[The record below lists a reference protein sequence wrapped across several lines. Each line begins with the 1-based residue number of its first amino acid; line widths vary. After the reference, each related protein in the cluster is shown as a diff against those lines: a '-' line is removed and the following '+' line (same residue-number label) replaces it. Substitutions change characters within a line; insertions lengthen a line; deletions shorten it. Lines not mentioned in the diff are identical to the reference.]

1 MLKPCVSSSYTICSR
16 QSCNK
21 ILCNTFYVFFFLK
34 LEVCSYPLMVFLPS
48 LRTRLSLDARCWL
61 FRLIPGFPF
70 TPLASAVFS
79 VEPQDVEEQLQA
91 STTQTGCHLWLES
104 HAPKELGP
112 RSDRHEAC
120 SPCTGKCETGGPLHP
135 GASPSLPEEA
145 PHSLVLALA
154 STAGGEWHGPG
165 QAVRGCRSSAAGWG
179 PVGTVTSADTGREGR
194 FAAWLL
200 WKLC

>member
-1 MLKPCVSSSYTICSR
+1 MS
-16 QSCNK
+16 
-21 ILCNTFYVFFFLK
+21 FFP
-34 LEVCSYPLMVFLPS
+34 EAGSVFLSPHGFLSFPS
-48 LRTRLSLDARCWL
+48 LPFPSFPSRLSLDARCWL

-104 HAPKELGP
+104 RAPKELGP

-120 SPCTGKCETGGPLHP
+120 SPRTGKCETGGPLHP